1 VTIAT
6 RIWASVTFFYADC
19 DDAMNIVTPDSEL
32 LRELTDIPEIGL
44 CGFGAREG
52 LSGRGVTLLKG
63 RNYFGSWRAAPTGEL
78 IWTFADLTQPGRT
91 VSSVDEAVRYTLLL
105 ILRNIE
111 TRPPALKQARTG

>member
-1 VTIAT
+1 
-6 RIWASVTFFYADC
+6 
-19 DDAMNIVTPDSEL
+19 MNTATPDSEL
-32 LRELTDIPEIGL
+32 LRQLTDIPEIAL

-52 LSGRGVTLLKG
+52 LSGRGVTILKG

-78 IWTFADLTQPGRT
+78 IWSFADLTQPGRT

-111 TRPPALKQARTG
+111 TKLSKPQKLARFG